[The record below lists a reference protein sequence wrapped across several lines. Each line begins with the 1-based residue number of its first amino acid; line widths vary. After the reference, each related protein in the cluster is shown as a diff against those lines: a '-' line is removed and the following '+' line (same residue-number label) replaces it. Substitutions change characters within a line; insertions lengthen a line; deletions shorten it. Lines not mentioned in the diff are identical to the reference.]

1 MLLRSEFSLLLSAM
15 KDSTIIPLRGSRPL
29 VINLL
34 FVAAIAAAIVAM
46 GWKRRQKSVAQ
57 EETLGRAGASLEN
70 AIYIR
75 SYDEMD
81 DHLRGR
87 FCHCGGFQELRG
99 EGSREEGGHRYRT
112 ARLLCHECEEYSVV
126 YFDTTDL
133 LQ

>member
-1 MLLRSEFSLLLSAM
+1 MG
-15 KDSTIIPLRGSRPL
+15 DSTITPPRGSGAH

-34 FVAAIAAAIVAM
+34 FVAAIAAAILAM
-46 GWKRRQKSVAQ
+46 GWKRRQKSAAK
-57 EETLGRAGASLEN
+57 EEALERVGATLEN

-87 FCHCGGFQELRG
+87 FCHCGGYQEPRG
-99 EGSREEGGHRYRT
+99 EGSREEDGRRYRT
-112 ARLLCHECEEYSVV
+112 ARLLCHECEAYSVV
-126 YFDTTDL
+126 YFETTDL

>member
-1 MLLRSEFSLLLSAM
+1 M
-15 KDSTIIPLRGSRPL
+15 
-29 VINLL
+29 INLL
-34 FVAAIAAAIVAM
+34 FVAAIAAAIIAM
-46 GWKRRQKSVAQ
+46 GWKRRQKAVAQ
-57 EETLGRAGASLEN
+57 EEALGRAGASLEN

-81 DHLRGR
+81 EHLRGR

>member
-15 KDSTIIPLRGSRPL
+15 KDSTIIPLRGSRPP

-57 EETLGRAGASLEN
+57 EEALGRAGASLEN